1 MSTARDAPWRG
12 MAAIA
17 VLAYAACD
25 LLHEAA
31 HVAAAWL
38 PVGVRS
44 VTISTVGVSSF
55 GESAIVSLAGPLAN
69 LVLGSTLWL
78 MRSHAL
84 PATARYATWLFGSIN
99 GFNATAYL
107 LYSALLGGG
116 DWATVWR
123 AVSLPAW
130 RPLTGLAGVLLYA
143 AAVAASLS
151 ALRRL
156 VADGVL
162 SVPQAQRACTLSYGV
177 GGAVLVAGSLL
188 NPVSPWLI
196 VTSGLATGFGAM
208 AGLLVLPRLL
218 ERRGPAT
225 APPAGATLQVSPGW
239 IGAGALAGAVFIG
252 VFGPGVGLGP

>member
-1 MSTARDAPWRG
+1 GAAVGVGGRGQALAARRRPERGHHLGRAAAVRDRDLAGGRGAVRPGGCRVRGPRRRGRRLARLLAPGPCRVLRARMRTPGPHGERRDAGGVRALCGALSAAAMSTARDAPWRG

-116 DWATVWR
+116 DWATVW
-123 AVSLPAW
+123 
-130 RPLTGLAGVLLYA
+130 
-143 AAVAASLS
+143 
-151 ALRRL
+151 
-156 VADGVL
+156 
-162 SVPQAQRACTLSYGV
+162 
-177 GGAVLVAGSLL
+177 
-188 NPVSPWLI
+188 
-196 VTSGLATGFGAM
+196 
-208 AGLLVLPRLL
+208 
-218 ERRGPAT
+218 
-225 APPAGATLQVSPGW
+225 
-239 IGAGALAGAVFIG
+239 
-252 VFGPGVGLGP
+252 

>member
-1 MSTARDAPWRG
+1 MSAARDAPWRG

-84 PATARYATWLFGSIN
+84 PATARYATWLFGVILV
-99 GFNATAYL
+99 ATFSVVRHAD
-107 LYSALLGGG
+107 ALAEILGEPLGTLVLTLSVITIEVLMV
-116 DWATVWR
+116 ASVM
-123 AVSLPAW
+123 
-130 RPLTGLAGVLLYA
+130 LTGDA
-143 AAVAASLS
+143 
-151 ALRRL
+151 
-156 VADGVL
+156 
-162 SVPQAQRACTLSYGV
+162 
-177 GGAVLVAGSLL
+177 
-188 NPVSPWLI
+188 NP
-196 VTSGLATGFGAM
+196 
-208 AGLLVLPRLL
+208 
-218 ERRGPAT
+218 E
-225 APPAGATLQVSPGW
+225 
-239 IGAGALAGAVFIG
+239 
-252 VFGPGVGLGP
+252 LGRDTM